1 FAAVCS
7 GNLEADMPRPADL
20 MNDPSFR
27 YAVEGARTADVIDGY
42 PFLRKLERAGAL
54 SDEEQAELQALTFNR
69 RSVVARRD
77 IAYGDTTD
85 RVYLVMSGFACRYKV
100 LRSGTRRIVSF
111 VLPGDLCYM
120 HDAGPFGRDLRV
132 GALTPCSV
140 VDLSRSKLTELIS
153 LHPGISRAIWWVT
166 LRELSR
172 AREWIVNDARPA
184 DRRLAHTLCELL
196 VCLQVIGLADEHS
209 FDFPLSQADVADALG
224 ISYVH
229 INRVVQGLRASGLI
243 IWSDNLVTI
252 PDVPAYKAFAEFDPA
267 YLCFDGFGR

>member
-1 FAAVCS
+1 
-7 GNLEADMPRPADL
+7 M
-20 MNDPSFR
+20 
-27 YAVEGARTADVIDGY
+27 
-42 PFLRKLERAGAL
+42 

-69 RSVVARRD
+69 RAVAARD
-77 IAYGDTTD
+77 DIVTGDIPD

-120 HDAGPFGRDLRV
+120 HDAGAFGRDLRV

-140 VDLSRSKLTELIS
+140 VDLSRSKLTELIG

-172 AREWIVNDARPA
+172 AREWIVNDTRPA

-209 FDFPLSQADVADALG
+209 FELPLSQPDVADVLG
-224 ISYVH
+224 ISHVH
-229 INRVVQGLRASGLI
+229 VNRIVQGLRTSGLI
-243 IWSDNLVTI
+243 TWSGDLLTI
-252 PDVPAYKAFAEFDPA
+252 PDVPALKAFGDFDPA
-267 YLCFDGFGR
+267 YLCFEGFGP